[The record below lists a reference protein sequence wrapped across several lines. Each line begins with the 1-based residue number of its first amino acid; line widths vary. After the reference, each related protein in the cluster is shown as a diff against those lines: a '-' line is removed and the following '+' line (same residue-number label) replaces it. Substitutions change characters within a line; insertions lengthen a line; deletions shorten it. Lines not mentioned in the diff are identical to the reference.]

1 MFDSGVK
8 TTAETARPSR
18 MPAGKKNF
26 RPNAHDFQDL
36 EALWARF
43 ADFLALC
50 FESPFLP
57 DKRASAILSSCRGV
71 PGAAEIG

>member
-1 MFDSGVK
+1 MLDSGVK

-26 RPNAHDFQDL
+26 RPKAHDFQDL
-36 EALWARF
+36 EALCAFF
-43 ADFLALC
+43 ADFLTLC

-57 DKRASAILSSCRGV
+57 ERRASAILSSCKGV
-71 PGAAEIG
+71 PGAAEP